1 MVAKH
6 ILPMCRRTGADAEL
20 LFFDLDGFKTLNDT
34 HGHGTGDDLL
44 RHFAALLI
52 KCFRSADVIARLGGD
67 EFVVLMAAS
76 KDSARIAIA
85 RLEAMAADDNCE
97 IKQKLAWS
105 VGTVDFDEERH
116 DSIESMLEDADSR
129 MYQDKMQRRKTGS

>member
-1 MVAKH
+1 
-6 ILPMCRRTGADAEL
+6 
-20 LFFDLDGFKTLNDT
+20 
-34 HGHGTGDDLL
+34 
-44 RHFAALLI
+44 
-52 KCFRSADVIARLGGD
+52 
-67 EFVVLMAAS
+67 MAAS